1 MTYTVNPQISGAE
14 DVYQLSGRSQE
25 VNAVGG
31 DFSPSYS
38 VSFLTDQLPNSLVGG
53 FARASNATMFNA
65 AGQRVWAPA
74 NLLANSSIS
83 GAVAGVL
90 GSGGALPTGWSWLNV
105 ATLSRE
111 VVAIGVDY
119 VDVRLSGTNT
129 TGTVTYPHLY
139 FQAALTQTAGIP
151 LTGSVYATLLA
162 GDFVTG
168 FAGSPVGKISIQYLN
183 GGTYLGESSPSVIT
197 AAAETRLVTSGVVA
211 GASVNGVRMIM
222 NLIVAI
228 GATVDVTFR
237 LRTPQLEI
245 TGVDSPK
252 AFVNSTG
259 SQYYGPR
266 FDYNPS
272 TLAPRGFLIEGQA
285 VNTIKNSEMV
295 GASVGVHPTGWTA
308 GNSNAV
314 ATSVT
319 GTGIEDGMPYV
330 DVRWSGTASAA
341 GTTNLE
347 FNASGATDALQN
359 ELWCGSFYIRKLSG
373 TDPTGSKILQLIEGN
388 PGYLGSPGSAT
399 LTGWNVAS
407 LRLYRPYAAATTL
420 NAGTTKIRMVLAMAY
435 ALSEVVDITVRIGC
449 PQLEGGATTP
459 SCYAPSSPIPTYGIV
474 ATRGVDACSTAFT
487 TWNPTEGTVFAD
499 FETNMANATAFVPAL
514 AFSDGTTANRTHM
527 STVITPTT
535 IGGIM
540 HSVVA
545 GVTEVN
551 LNATPVAGA
560 RCKSAY
566 RYRLNDWAICS
577 NGGAIAP
584 DTLAGVLPSVTT
596 LALGVSS
603 TVNTP
608 TMWRWL
614 RKVSYY
620 PRGLT
625 NTELQAITS

>member
-1 MTYTVNPQISGAE
+1 VTYTVNPQISGAE

-53 FARASNATMFNA
+53 FARASNATMFNS

-74 NLLANSSIS
+74 NMLVRSNDFSNASWVKTRATTTLSSDIS
-83 GAVAGVL
+83 IGVPFLFAEDSTAAATHSILQSVTFVAGVPYCFSVYVKGSGRDIALQLPTGNFSAVTGPAYFNLTTGAVAL
-90 GSGGALPTGWSWLNV
+90 SGGATATIELVQPNV
-105 ATLSRE
+105 W
-111 VVAIGVDY
+111 
-119 VDVRLSGTNT
+119 RLS
-129 TGTVTYPHLY
+129 VT
-139 FQAALTQTAGIP
+139 
-151 LTGSVYATLLA
+151 ATCTLA
-162 GDFVTG
+162 G
-168 FAGSPVGKISIQYLN
+168 AANLIIYL
-183 GGTYLGESSPSVIT
+183 
-197 AAAETRLVTSGVVA
+197 ASGVTNSYNGD
-211 GASVNGVRMIM
+211 GASGVI
-222 NLIVAI
+222 ISA
-228 GATVDVTFR
+228 
-237 LRTPQLEI
+237 PQLEYKSVSGL
-245 TGVDSPK
+245 TPW
-252 AFVNSTG
+252 NSTAA
-259 SQYYGPR
+259 SAYYGPR
-266 FDYNPS
+266 FDYNPV
-272 TLAPRGFLIEGQA
+272 TLEARGFLIEGA
-285 VNTIKNSEMV
+285 STNRIANSEMV
-295 GASVGVHPTGWTA
+295 GASIGVHPTTWQA
-308 GNSNAV
+308 GNSNGV
-314 ATSVT
+314 VTSIVGT
-319 GTGIEDGMPYV
+319 GTEDGMPYV
-330 DVRWSGTASAA
+330 DVRFSGTATLA

-347 FNASGATDALQN
+347 FNAVASTTAAVG
-359 ELWCGSFYIRKLSG
+359 ELWCGSVYIRKLSG
-373 TDPTGSKILQLIEGN
+373 TDPSGSKSLQLIEGN
-388 PGYLGSPGSAT
+388 PSYLGSPGAANVSI
-399 LTGWNVAS
+399 GWGAAS
-407 LRLYRPYAAATTL
+407 LRLHRPYAVGTL
-420 NAGTTKIRMVLAMAY
+420 ANAGSTNIRLALSMTY
-435 ALSEVVDITVRIGC
+435 ALSEVVDITMRVAC
-449 PQLEGGATTP
+449 PQLEGGTTP

-474 ATRGVDACSTAFT
+474 ATRAVDACSTAFT